1 MKEKKYTIK
10 DIAALAGVS
19 KGTVDRVLHKR
30 GKVSKKALDAIN
42 NILKKIDY
50 QPNLIARNLK
60 INKTYHICALIPDPN
75 EDPYWQYCVDGIND
89 AVAEFKP
96 LGVFIQTFYFSP
108 NNPKSFLDVNETI
121 LELSPDAVLLTP
133 IFYKETLKILDKYSA
148 INSIISTFNNPINST
163 LVTGFVGQNLYN
175 SGRVAARLMNMV
187 TPDTSEILIIH
198 FDEILNNA
206 LHMQEKEK
214 GFRSYF
220 SDLDSSKYKITTYKI
235 KELDFEEK
243 LFNLIAKTS
252 KVAGVFVT
260 TSKTFKVARTLQ
272 KYKATNIKLIGY
284 DLLDKNI
291 HFLNEGIIHFLINQN
306 PKGQTYFSIQNLVD
320 HFLFNKDIPN
330 QKLLSIDIVNSENL
344 SSYITSQV

>member
-42 NILKKIDY
+42 DVLKKIDY

-60 INKTYHICALIPDPN
+60 INKTYHICALIPNPN

-89 AVAEFKP
+89 AIAEFKP
-96 LGVFIQTFYFSP
+96 LGIFIQTFYFSP
-108 NNPKSFLDVNETI
+108 NSTKSFLDVNKTI

-133 IFYKETLKILDKYSA
+133 LFYKETLRIIDKYSA
-148 INSIISTFNNPINST
+148 INSIISTFNNPIISEQ
-163 LVTGFVGQNLYN
+163 VTGFVGQNLYS
-175 SGRVAARLMNMV
+175 SGRVAAKLMSMI
-187 TPDTSEILIIH
+187 TPNTSEILIIH
-198 FDEILNNA
+198 FDETLNNA

-220 SDLDSSKYKITTYKI
+220 DNLDTNKYRITTHKI

-243 LFNLIAKTS
+243 LYNLIAKNP
-252 KVAGVFVT
+252 KVTGVFVT
-260 TSKTFKVARTLQ
+260 TSKAYKVARTLQ
-272 KYKATNIKLIGY
+272 KYKTTNIKLIGY
-284 DLLDKNI
+284 DLLDENI
-291 HFLNEGIIHFLINQN
+291 NFLKDGIIDFLINQN
-306 PKGQTYFSIQNLVD
+306 PKGQTYFSLTYLVE
-320 HFLFNKDIPN
+320 HFLFNKDIPI
-330 QKLLSIDIVNSENL
+330 QKLLSIDVVNSENL
-344 SSYITSQV
+344 CSYIDN

>member
-42 NILKKIDY
+42 NVLKKIDY

-60 INKTYHICALIPDPN
+60 INKTYHICVLIPDPN
-75 EDPYWQYCVDGIND
+75 EDPYWQYCVDGINE
-89 AVAEFKP
+89 AVKEFKP
-96 LGVFIQTFYFSP
+96 LGIFIQTFYFSP
-108 NNPKSFLDVNETI
+108 NSTKSFLDINKTI

-133 IFYKETLKILDKYSA
+133 LFYKETLKIIDKYSTLNT
-148 INSIISTFNNPINST
+148 IVSTFNNQINST
-163 LVTGFVGQNLYN
+163 QVANFVGQDLYK
-175 SGRVAARLMNMV
+175 SGRVAARLMHLI
-187 TPDTSEILIIH
+187 TPDASEIFIIH

-220 SDLDSSKYKITTYKI
+220 DNLDSGNYKITTHKI
-235 KELDFEEK
+235 KDSDFEENLTK
-243 LFNLIAKTS
+243 LLAKNSEVT
-252 KVAGVFVT
+252 GVFVT
-260 TSKTFKVARTLQ
+260 TSKTFKVASSIKKNKT
-272 KYKATNIKLIGY
+272 TNIKLIGY
-284 DLLDKNI
+284 DLLDENI

-306 PKGQTYFSIQNLVD
+306 PKGQTYFSLTYLIE
-320 HFLFNKDIPN
+320 HFLFDKNIPI
-330 QKLLSIDIVNSENL
+330 QKLLPIDIVNAENL
-344 SSYITSQV
+344 SSYLNN